1 MTWKKAARIM
11 GANCSIDV
19 TLKDFRLMD
28 LQQLTSRIPRRISRL
43 AELSNNLWWS
53 WNLPA
58 RELFESIDAR
68 LWRTS
73 GHNPVRLLA
82 EVEIKRLDSLAVDQE
97 FLVKYD
103 RAIGEFDSII
113 KDGNTWVSR
122 NFQGVFKKPIA
133 YFSMEFAVHNSLPM
147 YAGGLG
153 VLAGDICK
161 EASDLGLPFVGV
173 GFMYPEGYF
182 HQRISDEGWQIEH
195 YRQLDF
201 DLAPVSKVTM
211 PDGSQFIMSLSLG
224 DKTVFITA
232 WEVKVGRSILY
243 LLDTNL
249 PENAPGDRELSARL
263 YSAGKDIRLQQ
274 EYILGIG
281 GVRLLRLLGIDP
293 AAWHCNEGHTSFL
306 LVELLREHLLAGET
320 FEKAVDKV
328 RAATIF
334 TTHTPVPAGH
344 DTFDES
350 MIERYFC
357 CFWESLA
364 LDRERFMSLGQAS
377 PGEPFNMTAL
387 GMNLSKNINAVSK
400 IHGEVSRRMWQRLYP
415 QTPESAVPINHV
427 TNGIHVPTWL
437 TPGMSKLFEKSFGA
451 EWYQRRH
458 DISFRKAVE
467 AIPDEALWQVHQ
479 DRKQRLAHYIREQ
492 ARQEWGGIDV
502 SSRRLV
508 ALGAMLDPEVLTV
521 GFVRRFV
528 EYKRPTLLFKDI
540 ERLKTIVRNW
550 QRPVQF
556 IFAGKSHPADYMAKE
571 LIHRV
576 YGQATDREFEG
587 RICFIEDYDLHLAR
601 YLVSGVDVW
610 LNNPRRLLEASGTS
624 GMKASINGVPN
635 ASILDGWWH
644 EGFNGRNGWA
654 IGGTFKPEDP
664 NAEDIQDASELY
676 GLLEEQIIPMFYERD
691 TADIPRR
698 WLKICKEAIASTL
711 FSFSASRMMMEY
723 AEMMYVPIAQS
734 AATVAIQSE

>member
-1 MTWKKAARIM
+1 M

>member
-1 MTWKKAARIM
+1 
-11 GANCSIDV
+11 
-19 TLKDFRLMD
+19 MD
-28 LQQLTSRIPRRISRL
+28 LQQLTSRMPGRISRL

-82 EVEIKRLDSLAVDQE
+82 EVETKRLDSLAVDQE
-97 FLVKYD
+97 FLIKYD
-103 RAIGEFDSII
+103 QAIGEFDSVI
-113 KDGNTWVSR
+113 KDGNTWASR
-122 NFQGVFKKPIA
+122 NYKGVFKKPIA

-232 WEVKVGRSILY
+232 WEVKVGRSTLY

-281 GVRLLRLLGIDP
+281 GVRLLRLLGVDP

-306 LVELLREHLLAGET
+306 LVELLREHLLEGEA
-320 FEKAVDKV
+320 FEEAVDRV

-364 LDRERFMSLGQAS
+364 LDRKRFMSLGQAY
-377 PGEPFNMTAL
+377 PGEPFNMTVL

-415 QTPESAVPINHV
+415 QTPESAVPIRHV

-437 TPGMSKLFEKSFGA
+437 TPGMSKLFAKSFGSN
-451 EWYQRRH
+451 WYQRRQE
-458 DISFRKAVE
+458 ITFRQAVE
-467 AIPDEALWQVHQ
+467 TLPDEALWQVHQ

-508 ALGAMLDPEVLTV
+508 ALGAMLDPEVLIV

-576 YGQATDREFEG
+576 YSQATDREFEG

-610 LNNPRRLLEASGTS
+610 LNNPRRMLEASGTS
-624 GMKASINGVPN
+624 GMKAAINGVPN

-644 EGFNGRNGWA
+644 EGFTGRNGWA
-654 IGGTFKPEDP
+654 IGGSLKPEDP
-664 NAEDIQDASELY
+664 NTEDIQDASELY
-676 GLLEEQIIPMFYERD
+676 RLLEEQIIPMFYERD

-723 AEMMYVPIAQS
+723 AEMMYVPIVQS

>member
-1 MTWKKAARIM
+1 M
-11 GANCSIDV
+11 NV
-19 TLKDFRLMD
+19 
-28 LQQLTSRIPRRISRL
+28 QQLASRIPWRISRL

-53 WNLPA
+53 WNISA
-58 RELFESIDAR
+58 REVFESIDAR

-82 EVEIKRLDSLAVDQE
+82 EVETRRLESLAVNE
-97 FLVKYD
+97 TFLAKFD

-113 KDGNTWVSR
+113 KDGTTWVTQ
-122 NFQGVFKKPIA
+122 NFQGVFKQPIA
-133 YFSMEFAVHNSLPM
+133 YFSMEFAVHNSLPI

-182 HQRISDEGWQIEH
+182 HQRISNEGWQIEH
-195 YRQLDF
+195 YRQIDF
-201 DLAPVSKVTM
+201 DLAPISRVTM
-211 PDGSQFIMSLSLG
+211 PDGSQFIMSLNLG
-224 DKTVFITA
+224 DKTIFITA
-232 WEVKVGRSILY
+232 WEVKVGRSTLY

-249 PENAPGDRELSARL
+249 PVNAPGDRELSARL
-263 YSAGKDIRLQQ
+263 YSAGRDIRLQQ

-281 GVRLLRLLGIDP
+281 GVRLLRSLGINP
-293 AAWHCNEGHTSFL
+293 VVWHCNEGHTSFL
-306 LVELLREHLLAGET
+306 LVELLRERLLEGAV
-320 FEKAVDKV
+320 FEEAVDKV
-328 RAATIF
+328 RSATVF

-350 MIERYFC
+350 MIEHYFC

-364 LDRERFMSLGQAS
+364 LDRKSFMSLGQTS
-377 PGEPFNMTAL
+377 PGEPFNMTVL

-400 IHGEVSRRMWQRLYP
+400 LHGEVSRRMWQQLYP
-415 QTPESAVPINHV
+415 QTPESAVPIKHI

-437 TPGMSKLFEKSFGA
+437 TPGMSRMLEKSLGPD
-451 EWYQRRH
+451 WYLRRH
-458 DISFRKAVE
+458 DITFRQTLE
-467 AIPDEALWQVHQ
+467 MIPDEELWRVHQ

-492 ARQEWGGIDV
+492 ARQEWGGVDV
-502 SSRRLV
+502 SSQRLV

-576 YGQATDREFEG
+576 YNQATDREFEG
-587 RICFIEDYDLHLAR
+587 RICFVEDYDLHLAR

-635 ASILDGWWH
+635 ASITDGWWH
-644 EGFNGRNGWA
+644 EGFDGRNGWA
-654 IGGTFKPEDP
+654 IGGALKPEEP
-664 NAEDIQDASELY
+664 NTEDFQDASELY
-676 GLLEEQIIPMFYERD
+676 RLLEEQIIPMFYERD
-691 TADIPRR
+691 TSDIPRR

-723 AEMMYVPIAQS
+723 TELMYVPIAQN
-734 AATVAIQSE
+734 AAR

>member
-1 MTWKKAARIM
+1 
-11 GANCSIDV
+11 
-19 TLKDFRLMD
+19 MD